1 MDGKIALVTGAS
13 SGIGKA
19 TVREF
24 LRRGITVYAAARRL
38 EKMED
43 LKQEGARPIRLD
55 VTDEASVTEAVQAIA
70 AEAGPVSYLIN
81 NAGYGAY
88 GAVEDVE
95 MDEARRQ
102 FDVNMFGLAA
112 LTRAVL
118 PAMREQRFGRIIN
131 ISSIG
136 GKIYTPLGAWYH
148 ATKHAVEG
156 FSDAL
161 RLEVRQFGIDVV
173 VIEPGAIQSEWEG
186 IAADSAQR
194 ISGSGAYADFTEK
207 TVRRMK
213 SAYDSGGKP
222 SPPEVVAR
230 TIVGA
235 ALAGRPATRYASGR
249 NVRMLLFLRRVL
261 SDRMFD
267 RVVRM
272 AYGL

>member
-1 MDGKIALVTGAS
+1 MDTNIALVTGAS

-55 VTDEASVTEAVQAIA
+55 VTDEASVEEAVRAIT
-70 AEAGPVSYLIN
+70 AEAGPVRYLIN

-95 MDEARRQ
+95 LSEARRQ

-194 ISGSGAYADFTEK
+194 MSGSGAYADFTEK

-235 ALAGRPATRYASGR
+235 ALAGRPRTRYATGR
-249 NVRMLLFLRRVL
+249 NARMLLFLRRVL

>member
-235 ALAGRPATRYASGR
+235 ALAGRPATRYATGR
-249 NVRMLLFLRRVL
+249 NARMLLFLRRVL

>member
-1 MDGKIALVTGAS
+1 MDTKIALVTGAS

-55 VTDEASVTEAVQAIA
+55 VTDEASLEEAVRAIT
-70 AEAGPVSYLIN
+70 AEAGPVSYLVN

-95 MDEARRQ
+95 MSEARRQ
-102 FDVNMFGLAA
+102 FDVNIFGLAA
-112 LTRAVL
+112 LTQAVL

-148 ATKHAVEG
+148 ATKHALEG

-173 VIEPGAIQSEWEG
+173 VVEPGAIQSEWEG

-213 SAYDSGGKP
+213 SVYDSGGKP

-235 ALAGRPATRYASGR
+235 ALAGRPRTRYATGR
-249 NVRMLLFLRRVL
+249 NARMLLFLRRVL

-267 RVVRM
+267 GVVRM
-272 AYGL
+272 VYGL

>member
-249 NVRMLLFLRRVL
+249 NARMLLFLRRVL